1 MPWLSHDSM
10 MPLSWQSVRSSFCLR
25 AVHTM
30 SRLMAEP
37 QTEAS
42 PTKTWSD
49 S

>member
-10 MPLSWQSVRSSFCLR
+10 MPPSWQSVRSSFCLR
-25 AVHTM
+25 AVQTVI
-30 SRLMAEP
+30 RLRAEP
-37 QTEAS
+37 QTVTS